1 MKAKPVVK
9 YNNFT
14 FVPDVIHDV
23 ERATV
28 IEKYCDNCV
37 KSVFAREEVLYYLSI
52 YKVNE
57 RSV

>member
-37 KSVFAREEVLYYLSI
+37 KSVFAREEVL
-52 YKVNE
+52 
-57 RSV
+57 